1 MNYLQSQA
9 LNFKVYFFGF
19 SNFPINNHFNNWVN
33 HKTLQVFSNTG
44 ISFQIWHEHRY
55 TENVVIYT
63 KLGKIW
69 SKKFFQSCWTL
80 KYWSHK
86 KGESKIGR
94 CPWNNS
100 DTHSPSSLLG
110 KVFLE
115 VDTKLKPSL
124 DKAPQASKW
133 IEEKP
138 CRHSL
143 GMFSEI
149 KCLHWLSDSLKYC
162 FEILYSFVNTKAF
175 CWKVQIKVYCILLF
189 KSQLGLVCYIDFCW
203 FWDVSIDVHLFG

>member
-19 SNFPINNHFNNWVN
+19 SNFPINHHFNNWVN

-55 TENVVIYT
+55 TENVVIYK

-162 FEILYSFVNTKAF
+162 FEILYSFVNTKTF
-175 CWKVQIKVYCILLF
+175 CWKVQIKVYRKLLF
-189 KSQLGLVCYIDFCW
+189 KS
-203 FWDVSIDVHLFG
+203 